1 MRRRIAHRP
10 RYRNAHHLPP
20 LPRNSHKDYL
30 RNHWTYRRLTIPYQ
44 KHPLGQGLL
53 FLNLGYRLVRSMV
66 MI

>member
-10 RYRNAHHLPP
+10 RYRNVQHLPP
-20 LPRNSHKDYL
+20 PSRNFRKDYL

-53 FLNLGYRLVRSMV
+53 FLNLGYRLVRSIV